1 LNNKSK
7 INTSKG
13 KMYLTVVAFASLLMM
28 SFNLQTNMNSNM
40 QAYASIFENIQ
51 NVDDIGQSLECVIVV
66 VGCDGQGSVGS
77 SGDVNIGVGDN
88 DTTTDGET
96 PIDPETPFDPN
107 TLLPPGNS
115 LDCSE
120 CIEDLPPA
128 VLVQLQAAIDD
139 PEATAVDICA
149 ALTDLATVGAVIA
162 ALDGEVSVDVIVEVL
177 ACLGVEITVG
187 QVQGIIDGL

>member
-1 LNNKSK
+1 
-7 INTSKG
+7 
-13 KMYLTVVAFASLLMM
+13 MYLTVIAFASLLMM

-51 NVDDIGQSLECVIVV
+51 NADDIGQSLECVIVV
-66 VGCDGQGSVGS
+66 VGCDAQGSVGS

-96 PIDPETPFDPN
+96 PFDPD

-115 LDCSE
+115 AVCSE
-120 CIEDLPPA
+120 CISALDA
-128 VLVQLQAAIDD
+128 DVLVDLREALSLD
-139 PEATAVDICA
+139 PLATAVEICA
-149 ALTDLATVGAVIA
+149 ALEELATVGGVIA
-162 ALDGEVSVDVIVEVL
+162 ALDGEVSVGVIVEVL

-187 QVQGIIDGL
+187 QVQGIIAGL